1 MTSKQY
7 LNNQFKRLQKT
18 QYGFS
23 IKIFDGVGN
32 ETNRM
37 ELTPNR
43 AREIIDILE
52 SKADED
58 S

>member
-7 LNNQFKRLQKT
+7 LNNQ
-18 QYGFS
+18 
-23 IKIFDGVGN
+23 FDGVGN